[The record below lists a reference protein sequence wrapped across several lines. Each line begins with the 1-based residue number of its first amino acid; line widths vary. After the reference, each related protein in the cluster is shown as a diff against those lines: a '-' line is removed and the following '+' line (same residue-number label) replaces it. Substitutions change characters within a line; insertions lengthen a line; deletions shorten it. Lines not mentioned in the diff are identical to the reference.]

1 MPLFLFLAK
10 ITYSFMKKGVINMLK
25 LFIYLIVGFI
35 TVVGVLSIHLIR
47 AELKGFAALD
57 WWDKYDP
64 LYGETRESFLIKFL
78 FGMMIWP
85 IRVIQFMMEIDD
97 LYEAYDHKW

>member
-1 MPLFLFLAK
+1 MPLFLFANFTTP
-10 ITYSFMKKGVINMLK
+10 IMKGVINMLK

-35 TVVGVLSIHLIR
+35 TVFGVLSIHLIR

-78 FGMMIWP
+78 FGIMIWP
-85 IRVIQFMMEIDD
+85 IRVMQFMMEIED
-97 LYEAYDHKW
+97 LYEAYDRKW

>member
-1 MPLFLFLAK
+1 MPLFLFANFTTA
-10 ITYSFMKKGVINMLK
+10 IMKGVINMLK

-47 AELKGFAALD
+47 AELKGFAAFD
-57 WWDKYDP
+57 WWDKHDP

-85 IRVIQFMMEIDD
+85 IRVIQFVMEIED
-97 LYEAYDHKW
+97 LYEAYDRKW